1 MLLSP
6 LGAHLTPTPLP
17 LLRTA
22 PLVQIRHLTA
32 ALISKTHLK
41 IVVEEKVVQLH
52 IPALLETHIYIHT
65 DTHQRPPVGF
75 LKLSYTDVRS

>member
-1 MLLSP
+1 MLLNP
-6 LGAHLTPTPLP
+6 PGAHLTPTPLP

-22 PLVQIRHLTA
+22 PSVQIRHLTA

-65 DTHQRPPVGF
+65 HQRPPVGF
-75 LKLSYTDVRS
+75 LKLS

>member
-1 MLLSP
+1 MLLNP
-6 LGAHLTPTPLP
+6 PGTHLTPTPLP

-22 PLVQIRHLTA
+22 PSVQIRHLTA

-52 IPALLETHIYIHT
+52 IPALLETHTYIYTPIS
-65 DTHQRPPVGF
+65 DLQWDF
-75 LKLSYTDVRS
+75 